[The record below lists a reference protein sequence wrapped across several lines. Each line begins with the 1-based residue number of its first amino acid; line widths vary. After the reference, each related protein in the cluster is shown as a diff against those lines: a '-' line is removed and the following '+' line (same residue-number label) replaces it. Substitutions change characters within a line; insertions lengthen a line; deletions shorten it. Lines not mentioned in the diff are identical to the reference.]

1 MSVQTGGTAYVRTV
15 LSGYKFYL
23 WLEALKKSVTMDTLS
38 AKDTVVCYHISRTLI
53 GTGQY
58 MTNVTP
64 LKLSTV
70 NENFMLLMM

>member
-1 MSVQTGGTAYVRTV
+1 MKTGDC

-38 AKDTVVCYHISRTLI
+38 TINALVWYYISRTLI
-53 GTGQY
+53 GNGQY
-58 MTNVTP
+58 VEYVTP

-70 NENFMLLMM
+70 NEIFYVTNDVNISL

>member
-1 MSVQTGGTAYVRTV
+1 MYVEYSTV

-38 AKDTVVCYHISRTLI
+38 ALYRWVCYYISRTLI

-58 MTNVTP
+58 VTNVTP

-70 NENFMLLMM
+70 NEKFMLLMMWISGL

>member
-1 MSVQTGGTAYVRTV
+1 
-15 LSGYKFYL
+15 
-23 WLEALKKSVTMDTLS
+23 MDTLS
-38 AKDTVVCYHISRTLI
+38 EKNTVVCYHISRTLI

-70 NENFMLLMM
+70 NEILYVTNNVNFRSLIM